1 MRYYLSSI
9 IRAGLFL
16 LLALLSVVMIYTTH
30 QNSLAVQSL
39 ARTSLESTALA
50 LSMAAENA
58 LRRSGTGRETEILD
72 ILSDRVVAYAL
83 IVRHDDTILFHTNP
97 RLVGTKLHDNEVKQ
111 QLAKGNVSSRE
122 ITLGTGTPAYEF
134 NFTLHHPDGSEE
146 LLRLTL
152 HTSQA
157 DLIVSRAERM
167 WWLVGIM
174 LILLWTAGLLLE
186 RTATRYIRLQA
197 QQEEQK
203 RLTLIGQMTAVLAH
217 EIRNAL
223 ASIKGYA
230 QWVNGKT
237 AETEP
242 SKPAM
247 GAILRGTSR
256 IEFLVNEIL
265 LFSKQETYT
274 MEPVGISQLVDEASE
289 LGLSGWQGKTE
300 IDIEPGIL
308 VMADREKL
316 LRTLVNGM
324 RNAVE
329 AMGGDGVL
337 HITVSEEGRWVTIQ
351 IEDSGHG
358 VTTEDAPRLFSPF
371 YTTKT
376 EGTGLGLAYARK
388 VVEGMGG
395 KIKLENRKNEQG
407 AVLNIKLSV
416 S

>member
-1 MRYYLSSI
+1 
-9 IRAGLFL
+9 
-16 LLALLSVVMIYTTH
+16 MIYTTH
-30 QNSLAVQSL
+30 QNSQAVRSL

-58 LRRSGTGRETEILD
+58 LRRSGTGRETEIRE

-83 IVRHDDTILFHTNP
+83 IARHDDTILFHTNP
-97 RLVGTKLHDNEVKQ
+97 TLVGTKLHDNDVKQ
-111 QLAKGNVSSRE
+111 QLAKGNISSRE
-122 ITLGTGTPAYEF
+122 ITLGTGIPAYEF

-146 LLRLTL
+146 LLRLIL

-174 LILLWTAGLLLE
+174 LALLWTAGLLLE

-230 QWVNGKT
+230 QWVNEKT
-237 AETEP
+237 AESEP

-247 GAILRGTSR
+247 AAILQSTGR
-256 IEFLVNEIL
+256 IESLVNEIL

-274 MEPVGISQLVDEASE
+274 IEPVGIAPLMDEAAGS
-289 LGLSGWQGKTE
+289 GLTGWQGKTE
-300 IDIEPGIL
+300 IEIDPGIL

-324 RNAVE
+324 RNAVD

-337 HITVSEEGRWVTIQ
+337 HIGVSAEGRWVTLR
-351 IEDSGHG
+351 IEDSGPGISAEEVPH
-358 VTTEDAPRLFSPF
+358 LFTPF

-376 EGTGLGLAYARK
+376 EGTGLGLAYAKK

-395 KIKLENRKNEQG
+395 IINLENRKYKQG
-407 AVLNIKLSV
+407 AILSIKLPAS
-416 S
+416 

>member
-1 MRYYLSSI
+1 
-9 IRAGLFL
+9 
-16 LLALLSVVMIYTTH
+16 
-30 QNSLAVQSL
+30 
-39 ARTSLESTALA
+39 
-50 LSMAAENA
+50 MAAENA
-58 LRRSGTGRETEILD
+58 LRRSGTGRETEIRE

-83 IVRHDDTILFHTNP
+83 IARHDDTILFHTNP
-97 RLVGTKLHDNEVKQ
+97 TLVGTKLHDNDVKQ
-111 QLAKGNVSSRE
+111 QLAKGNISSRE
-122 ITLGTGTPAYEF
+122 ITLGTGIPAYEF

-146 LLRLTL
+146 LLRLIL

-174 LILLWTAGLLLE
+174 LALLWTAGFLLE

-230 QWVNGKT
+230 QWVNEKT
-237 AETEP
+237 AESEP

-247 GAILRGTSR
+247 AAILQSTGR
-256 IEFLVNEIL
+256 IESLVNEIL

-274 MEPVGISQLVDEASE
+274 IEPVGIAPLMDEAAGS
-289 LGLSGWQGKTE
+289 GLTGWQGKTE
-300 IDIEPGIL
+300 IEIDPGIL

-324 RNAVE
+324 RNAVD

-337 HITVSEEGRWVTIQ
+337 HIGVSAEGRWVTLR
-351 IEDSGHG
+351 IEDSGPGISAEEVPH
-358 VTTEDAPRLFSPF
+358 LFTPF

-376 EGTGLGLAYARK
+376 EGTGLGLAYAKK

-395 KIKLENRKNEQG
+395 IINLENRKYKQG
-407 AVLNIKLSV
+407 AILSIKLPAS
-416 S
+416 